1 MKNYDLITPEGTRD
15 LIFDEC
21 ERLRETERK
30 LRDLF
35 ENAGYREITTPGLEF
50 FDVFNSKS
58 RGFQGEDLYKTTD
71 DKGRVLVLRPDSTL
85 PIARIA
91 ATRLK
96 NAARPLKIFYTQ
108 KVFRNNP
115 GKRRRNDEI
124 RQMGVEL
131 IGEESGAA
139 DRSIVSLAIEVLGFA
154 AKNGRR
160 VLLEIGDIG
169 IVSALLKKLE
179 TDEDSKE
186 TVRSLIESK
195 NIPELVNKLR
205 KIGTKTAEDLMLVP
219 QMFGSIEE
227 LKKRYHHINDAETR
241 DRIAAFLDFCGGVFD
256 KSAGIDIHIETGF
269 AGKIT
274 YYSGLVLRGY
284 IEDCGEAVLSGG
296 RYDNLLREFGGD
308 GTATGFMVNVD
319 LFGAA
324 IRNTPE
330 KSEIRPVRIALTK
343 GRLEKQVTALL
354 ENKGFD
360 VTELRDKGRKLILTA
375 KSQSGTAYE
384 FILAKSPD
392 VITYVDSGVCDLGV
406 VGYDMIAE
414 HGGKFYEIFD
424 LGIGVCK
431 FALAGLRGMKEI
443 FFKDYKNKTIAT
455 KYPAV
460 ARAFFEDKGLDID
473 IVKIEG
479 SVELAPLVGLSD
491 AIVDIVETGKTLEEN
506 GLEVYEDIV
515 GVSARIIA
523 NRTSYKM
530 RTNELSA
537 FTASLNSQE
546 IN

>member
-35 ENAGYREITTPGLEF
+35 ENAGFREIITPGVEF

-58 RGFQGEDLYKTTD
+58 RGFPGEELYKTTD

-96 NAARPLKIFYTQ
+96 NAQRPLKIFYAQ

-139 DRSIVSLAIEVLGFA
+139 DERIVSLAIEVLSFA

-160 VLLEIGDIG
+160 VMLEIGDIG
-169 IVSALLKKLE
+169 IVTTLLKKLE
-179 TDEDSKE
+179 TDEDTKE
-186 TVRSLIESK
+186 LIRGLIEAK
-195 NIPELVNKLR
+195 NIPALGNALR
-205 KIGTKTAEDLMLVP
+205 KIGTQTADDLMLVP
-219 QMFGSIEE
+219 EMFGSIEE
-227 LKKRYHHINDAETR
+227 LKKRYPLIRDSETKEK
-241 DRIAAFLDFCGGVFD
+241 IAGFLGFCGKIFD

-296 RYDNLLREFGGD
+296 RYDNLLCEFDGA
-308 GTATGFMVNVD
+308 GTATGFMVNLD

-324 IRNTPE
+324 LSNTAE
-330 KSEIRPVRIALTK
+330 KAETRPVRIALTK
-343 GRLEKQVTALL
+343 GRLEKKVTELL

-360 VTELRDKGRKLILTA
+360 VSELRDKGRKLILTA
-375 KSQSGTAYE
+375 KSKNGTPYE

-431 FALAGLRGMKEI
+431 FALAGIRGKKAH
-443 FFKDYKNKTIAT
+443 FFSDYKNKTIAT
-455 KYPAV
+455 KYPVV
-460 ARAFFEDKGLDID
+460 ARSYFEDKGLDID

-530 RTNELSA
+530 RTNELAA
-537 FTASLNSQE
+537 FLRPLE
-546 IN
+546 G